1 MGYQNA
7 LLVNNKPFTLP
18 SGEVKEFK
26 SDSNFNNY
34 SLNELASLISEAVFK
49 ADNYLDGGINALEI
63 FVTKKTV
70 IVENSTGLKK
80 TQVLYDTMIEAI
92 PTWNG
97 NDESVELYEQYH
109 VGYLNPEEI
118 TKEIKNKMEEVH
130 ARFEAKKPRF

>member
-63 FVTKKTV
+63 FVTKKPLLLKTQLD
-70 IVENSTGLKK
+70 LKK
-80 TQVLYDTMIEAI
+80 HKFYMI
-92 PTWNG
+92 
-97 NDESVELYEQYH
+97 Q
-109 VGYLNPEEI
+109 
-118 TKEIKNKMEEVH
+118 
-130 ARFEAKKPRF
+130 